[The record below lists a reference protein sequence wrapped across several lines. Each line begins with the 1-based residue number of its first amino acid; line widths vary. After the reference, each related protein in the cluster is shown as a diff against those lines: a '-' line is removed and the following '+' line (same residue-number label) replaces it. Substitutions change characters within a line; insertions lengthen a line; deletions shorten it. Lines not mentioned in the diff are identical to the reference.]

1 MLLARNGWGRS
12 YSQVMR
18 KSQKSYRRDSLR
30 RRERYGLAL
39 LVSLMIHLALFSVAH
54 RWLEMREP
62 STPHRPPLS
71 ATLVLS
77 APAPLQEMPEQ
88 KNTIEDDVRAV
99 APAPAAAAQRRPT
112 GKLPASSAPAQALQ
126 GPALERAQTRLSDQL
141 LYPPDALEQGIQG
154 EVIVLIKLD
163 AQAGIVDVSVASSSG
178 SQSLDEAALRAVRN
192 LRRIR
197 GAGAAKIL
205 FPVRFEIR

>member
-1 MLLARNGWGRS
+1 
-12 YSQVMR
+12 MR

-30 RRERYGLAL
+30 GRERYGLAL
-39 LVSLMIHLALFSVAH
+39 LVSLMIHLALFSLAH

-62 STPHRPPLS
+62 LVPPKQPLS

-77 APAPLQEMPEQ
+77 APPTPMEEMPEL
-88 KNTIEDDVRAV
+88 KNTMEDDVRPVVPPPAAV
-99 APAPAAAAQRRPT
+99 APMRPT
-112 GKLPASSAPAQALQ
+112 EKSPAPSTPAQALQ

-163 AQAGIVDVSVASSSG
+163 AHAGIVDVSVASSSG

-192 LRRIR
+192 LRRIH